1 MLHYARISRLLVGS
15 SDPDTLSNRVV
26 HVSVQL
32 FSNEELATKMA
43 EELHLLHVMVVSLRD
58 MMSKILVPSTLQ
70 GNTIFF
76 YFFIYKNSK
85 SKFILGLDP
94 KKNFHFVV
102 DCSKHVMRDHCYWPL
117 VSDLSNLLSHR
128 PVALLFLSDDSLLEM
143 WFSFLSMFQG
153 NLF

>member
-70 GNTIFF
+70 GLISVFDYIFG
-76 YFFIYKNSK
+76 N
-85 SKFILGLDP
+85 LLQEPRLADA

-153 NLF
+153 T